1 MATLDSKLIRRRL
14 ELCGRVQGV
23 GFRPFVY
30 RLARHLH
37 LTGFVAN
44 TRRGAVIEAQ
54 ASGPALNDFQARLLN
69 DLPPLAH
76 VASLTQREL
85 TPRDEARFDI
95 AASDDPRAASAPR
108 ESEFGATGNERP
120 VSAAG
125 GVSAADVT
133 PDAAVC
139 ADCVRELFDPHD
151 RRYRYAFINCTNC
164 GPRYSIVAATP
175 YDRPNTSMASF
186 EMCAACRQ
194 EYEDPADRRFHA
206 QPIACP
212 ACGPQL
218 RLLDGRGTPIARDAI
233 GAAADLLRDGAIVG
247 LKGIGG
253 YHLACRADNER
264 VVDRLRAAKQR
275 DAKPFALM
283 VPDLA
288 AAQAL
293 AVTSAADER
302 ALASPAAPIVLIRR
316 RPDAA
321 IANAVAGDGRDFGL
335 MLPYSPLHHL
345 LLSELRTALVMTSAN
360 LADEPLIFEDEAVLR
375 ELCGVVDAFVVH
387 DRAILRPLDDSVVF
401 TFRGDAI
408 PIRRARGYVPSRL
421 DYPAIGAPFTGSTDE
436 TTVRVERAAAETTV
450 LAVGA
455 ELKAT
460 VCVAGECGAIVGEH
474 LGDLSTPAVYRRFVA
489 ATERLQR
496 LFRAS
501 PTVVAHDLHPQ
512 MLSTQF
518 AERSGLP
525 CVAVQHHHAHVAA
538 VMAEWNEPGPVIG
551 VACDGVGF
559 GDDGAV
565 WGGELLRC
573 ERGDAAR
580 MGHLDYFA
588 LPGGD
593 AAARETWRPAAGL
606 LRLALGTHWQSHLHA
621 SAPETWER
629 LRDAAYGELDAVDL
643 QMTRGI
649 NAPVTSSLGRVFDAV
664 AFLLGVCEHNRH
676 EAEAA
681 MALEALAA
689 GAPDD
694 VAPFDYDVR
703 PSAEGVSLALGPCIR
718 DLLDSHAAGGA
729 RRRLAARF
737 HETVARLFACGAA
750 LAARRAGLA
759 VAALCGGCFANRR
772 LLERITAL
780 LEGRGLRV
788 ICPRAMPPGDG
799 AVALG
804 QASVALW
811 RARDTCPRAPVQP
824 ETGAAPCV

>member
-1 MATLDSKLIRRRL
+1 MATLNRNVIRRRL
-14 ELCGRVQGV
+14 ELRGRVQGV

-37 LTGFVAN
+37 VTGFVAN
-44 TRRGAVIEAQ
+44 TQRGAVIEAQ
-54 ASGPALNDFQARLLN
+54 ASGPALDAFESRLLN
-69 DLPPLAH
+69 ELPPLAH
-76 VASLTQREL
+76 VASLTQRDL

-95 AASDDPRAASAPR
+95 APSDDPRTANAVHEAQLPSAGR
-108 ESEFGATGNERP
+108 ARLVRTADGLA
-120 VSAAG
+120 
-125 GVSAADVT
+125 AADVT

-139 ADCVRELFDPHD
+139 ADCVRELFDPRD

-186 EMCAACRQ
+186 AMCAACRQ

-218 RLLDGRGTPIARDAI
+218 RLLDARGAPVDRDVI
-233 GAAADLLRDGAIVG
+233 VAAADLLRDGALVA

-253 YHLACRADNER
+253 YHLACRADSER
-264 VVDRLRAAKQR
+264 VVERLRSAKQR

-283 VPDLA
+283 VPDLT

-293 AVTSAADER
+293 AVMSADDER
-302 ALASPAAPIVLIRR
+302 ALASPAAPIVLVRR
-316 RPDAA
+316 RPQVQ
-321 IANAVAGDGRDFGL
+321 IANAVAAGCRDYGL

-345 LLSELRTALVMTSAN
+345 LLAELRTVLVMTSAN
-360 LADEPLIFEDEAVLR
+360 PADEPLLFEDEAVLGA
-375 ELCGVVDAFVVH
+375 LGGAVDAFVVH

-401 TFRGDAI
+401 TFRGETI
-408 PIRRARGYVPSRL
+408 PVRRARGYVPSRL
-421 DYPAIGAPFTGSTDE
+421 EYPVIGAPLARSAAECST
-436 TTVRVERAAAETTV
+436 RAERAAAPSV

-455 ELKAT
+455 ELKST
-460 VCVAGECGAIVGEH
+460 VCVARECGAIVGEH
-474 LGDLSTPAVYRRFVA
+474 LGDLSTPTVYRRFVA
-489 ATERLQR
+489 ATERLQQ
-496 LFRAS
+496 LFRGS
-501 PTVVAHDLHPQ
+501 PTIVAHDLHPQ

-518 AERSGLP
+518 ATRTGLP
-525 CVAVQHHHAHVAA
+525 TIAVQHHHAHVAA

-573 ERGDAAR
+573 ERGDATR
-580 MGHLDYFA
+580 VGHLDYFA

-593 AAARETWRPAAGL
+593 AAARDTWRPASGL
-606 LRLALGTHWQSHLHA
+606 LRMALGAHWQSHLHA
-621 SAPETWER
+621 SAPELWER
-629 LRDAAYGELDAVDL
+629 LHHAAHGELEAIDL
-643 QMTRGI
+643 QMTRGV
-649 NAPVTSSLGRVFDAV
+649 NAPHTSSLGRVFDAV
-664 AFLLGVCEHNRH
+664 AFLLGICEHNRY

-681 MALEALAA
+681 MALEAFAA
-689 GAPDD
+689 GAPE
-694 VAPFDYDVR
+694 VVTPFDYDVR
-703 PSAEGVSLALGPCIR
+703 SAPAGLSLSLAPCVR
-718 DLLDSHAAGGA
+718 DLVDGVAAGGV

-737 HETVARLFACGAA
+737 HETVARLFAAGAT
-750 LAARRAGLA
+750 LAARRAGIA
-759 VAALCGGCFANRR
+759 VVALCGGCFVNRR
-772 LLERITAL
+772 LLERAVAL
-780 LEGRGLRV
+780 LEARGLRV

-804 QASVALW
+804 QAWVALW
-811 RARDTCPRAPVQP
+811 HAAGTIHNTPGQP
-824 ETGAAPCV
+824 STGASSCV